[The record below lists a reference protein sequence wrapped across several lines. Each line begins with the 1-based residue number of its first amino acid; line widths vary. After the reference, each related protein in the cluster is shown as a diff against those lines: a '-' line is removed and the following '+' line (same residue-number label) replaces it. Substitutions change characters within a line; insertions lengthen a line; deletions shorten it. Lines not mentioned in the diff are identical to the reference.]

1 MFDFMSSNNTLM
13 LERSSSFLWTRQTA
27 LLDNIVNAETP
38 NYKVKTVTFEE
49 ALRSR
54 IQAANKL
61 DQAAGAQMRAAITTT
76 SPVIRRIH
84 NESARMDENGVNVSE
99 QIMELVR
106 NTYQMQY
113 TFNSFNSNMA
123 RLMAAI
129 QG

>member
-76 SPVIRRIH
+76 SPVIRRIDD
-84 NESARMDENGVNVSE
+84 ESARMDENGVNVSE
-99 QIMELVR
+99 QIMER